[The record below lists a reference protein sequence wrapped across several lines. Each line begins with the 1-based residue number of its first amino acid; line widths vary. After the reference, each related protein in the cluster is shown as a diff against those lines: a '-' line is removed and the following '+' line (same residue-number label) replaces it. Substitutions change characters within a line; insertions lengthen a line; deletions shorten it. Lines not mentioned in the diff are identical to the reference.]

1 MTRQGKEFKISTD
14 ILVRFSDADAMG
26 HVNNARY
33 LSYFE
38 QARIEY
44 YKRIKKFDLRRG
56 DAANAFDFIVAEIG
70 VKFLTPAYIDET
82 LTVAIRI
89 AELRTKAFR
98 MEYEI
103 RDKKSRRLIATGYS
117 VQVMYNYKKQ
127 KTLPISPSL
136 RRKILRL
143 EGQFLG

>member
-1 MTRQGKEFKISTD
+1 MDGGGGGG
-14 ILVRFSDADAMG
+14 MG
-26 HVNNARY
+26 
-33 LSYFE
+33 
-38 QARIEY
+38 
-44 YKRIKKFDLRRG
+44 
-56 DAANAFDFIVAEIG
+56 
-70 VKFLTPAYIDET
+70 
-82 LTVAIRI
+82 I
-89 AELRTKAFR
+89 AKLRTKAFR
-98 MEYEI
+98 MAYEI